1 MAPSARLPSRQPLR
15 PKRARRL
22 VAPVSVGRALDFERI
37 AHWST
42 AAIPLLLGHCAYRSC
57 TVRYSY
63 VMLVSRAVSES
74 SKNRRPEGTDRF
86 GSIWT
91 RRRPEG
97 SRQPLSRS
105 QIVRAAIE
113 LADAAR
119 PGCSLH
125 RRIAAQ
131 LGAGATSLSWHVG
144 SRDDLYELMFDAVL
158 GEVELPASTGDW
170 QRDLRAI
177 ARASYDVFRRHPWLV
192 LLGIQPSLGPNTR
205 RYGELG
211 MRVLAEYGL
220 DRDAR
225 TQVLAMLNNYVT
237 GFAHRQVAW
246 DQLRQRAGL
255 TDEEWESDLHRYLA
269 VPGWTTPTW
278 RRTSRPDF
286 TSLASRASN

>member
-1 MAPSARLPSRQPLR
+1 
-15 PKRARRL
+15 
-22 VAPVSVGRALDFERI
+22 
-37 AHWST
+37 
-42 AAIPLLLGHCAYRSC
+42 
-57 TVRYSY
+57 
-63 VMLVSRAVSES
+63 MLVSRAVSES

-105 QIVRAAIE
+105 QIVRAAVE
-113 LADAAR
+113 LADGHGLGAV
-119 PGCSLH
+119 ST

-220 DRDAR
+220 DRDTR

-255 TDEEWESDLHRYLA
+255 TEEEWESDLQRYLDNA
-269 VPGWTTPTW
+269 
-278 RRTSRPDF
+278 RRDDPDLAADIEGRLHLTSVESFEIGLDC
-286 TSLASRASN
+286 LVDGIASRFILHGVDVKPSRTGASGPATHGDDPL